1 MLRTLRLSRP
11 RRDGRVAQHG
21 LPRRALP
28 AAQGEAAIRG
38 ARSSPCTPTC
48 FTPAL
53 VSASHLRP
61 HESPHLYHHRR
72 QARAPP
78 GEGPEAKKRMF
89 LGSFATAVEAAVCF
103 AKHVEQQGGMR
114 GRFVRGEGGE
124 EGEEEESE
132 EEEGEEEEGE
142 EEGGEE
148 EGEEEEGEEEVEAEE
163 AGEGEEGAEE
173 VEGVGG
179 RYALVAKYE
188 EQEQREDNEQDEHAS
203 ATRAARVAGQQAK
216 PEKHK
221 AGGGRGMGS
230 LEGLAAAAN
239 SFRREAV
246 GAAGAVGGSAG
257 TNASHG
263 GGGGGGGESCP
274 CSSSLMSDVA
284 MEEVCRRCGGDT
296 EEDNDL
302 LLCDT
307 PGCGASY
314 HMWCLEPP
322 LASVPEGDWF
332 CPDCDPHE
340 PDMPP
345 PRPMQPPMLPPIR
358 KAPQLVG
365 RLLDAPSSW
374 KHHSSPSLPPG
385 ARATGSS

>member
-1 MLRTLRLSRP
+1 M
-11 RRDGRVAQHG
+11 
-21 LPRRALP
+21 
-28 AAQGEAAIRG
+28 
-38 ARSSPCTPTC
+38 
-48 FTPAL
+48 
-53 VSASHLRP
+53 
-61 HESPHLYHHRR
+61 
-72 QARAPP
+72 
-78 GEGPEAKKRMF
+78 
-89 LGSFATAVEAAVCF
+89 
-103 AKHVEQQGGMR
+103 
-114 GRFVRGEGGE
+114 
-124 EGEEEESE
+124 
-132 EEEGEEEEGE
+132 
-142 EEGGEE
+142 
-148 EGEEEEGEEEVEAEE
+148 
-163 AGEGEEGAEE
+163 
-173 VEGVGG
+173 GG

-230 LEGLAAAAN
+230 REGLAAAA
-239 SFRREAV
+239 SSCRREAV